1 MKLCLDPAVG
11 PKAVDSGKIAGT
23 GSVAETVAKVA
34 GESGHGIQHMW
45 RLKAAFVRLSIM
57 KTKASQ
63 DSCDPAPVQEFYRGT
78 PRWLRLAVI
87 LLTFPRVAWA
97 GPETLKELEKGAVAI
112 VKDGDSFRMQG
123 DTVDVRL
130 IGLRAPEIAKGRRN
144 FIDQPMGEDAHHA
157 LEALLRGHTVSLRV
171 GANDHDR
178 NGRILAYAIRD
189 DGLWLETEILR
200 EGWARVYTFPDN
212 RAFAD
217 DMLKAEREARAAKR
231 GIWGNPYYAVRGTD
245 PKTLLKDLNTYQIV
259 EGKVVDTAEVRG
271 RDYLNFGADY
281 KTDFSVAIDKKAMP
295 LFGRARLDPLLLKGK
310 TIRVRGF
317 IRDYNGPIIDV
328 DHPEQIEV
336 LP

>member
-1 MKLCLDPAVG
+1 MALA
-11 PKAVDSGKIAGT
+11 
-23 GSVAETVAKVA
+23 
-34 GESGHGIQHMW
+34 
-45 RLKAAFVRLSIM
+45 
-57 KTKASQ
+57 
-63 DSCDPAPVQEFYRGT
+63 
-78 PRWLRLAVI
+78 RWLRLTAI
-87 LLTFPRVAWA
+87 LLSFPQLAWA
-97 GPETLKELEKGAVAI
+97 GPETLKEFEKGPVAI

-123 DTVDVRL
+123 DSVDVRL

-144 FIDQPMGEDAHHA
+144 FIDQPMGEDAHRA

-171 GANDHDR
+171 SASDHDR

-189 DGLWLETEILR
+189 DGMWLEAEILR

-217 DMLKAEREARAAKR
+217 EMLKAEREARMAKR
-231 GIWGNPYYAVRGTD
+231 GIWGNPYYAVRGSD
-245 PKTLLKDLNTYQIV
+245 PKALLKDLNTYQLV
-259 EGKVVDTAEVRG
+259 EGKVVNTAEVRG